1 MLLYIGTMTALG
13 LFEPPHLGEQQ
24 SAVMPGIRLPR
35 RQGKQSA
42 VMLKGPFRLP
52 GIL

>member
-24 SAVMPGIRLPR
+24 PR